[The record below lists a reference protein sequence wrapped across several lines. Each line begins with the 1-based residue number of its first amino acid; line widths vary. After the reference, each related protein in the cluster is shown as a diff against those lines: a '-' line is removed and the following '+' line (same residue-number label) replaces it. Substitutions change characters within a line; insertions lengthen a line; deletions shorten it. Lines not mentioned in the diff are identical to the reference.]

1 MPVAHPRADAKTIF
15 SPTTTMCVHDSPVL
29 GQGDILE
36 VQAFPTHDSI
46 LLVPV
51 TIRDQEKVMAKD

>member
-1 MPVAHPRADAKTIF
+1 
-15 SPTTTMCVHDSPVL
+15 MCVHDSPVL